1 MRIKEDDT
9 FIKID
14 NRYIKDGDYIL
25 NNEQLTILA
34 LITMN
39 LSLKGVCI
47 FSITWLLDMLN
58 NSRSNNRK
66 IKEIKNILQQFIND
80 NIITLYTNVL
90 TDDNII
96 TDITNIDKSDLLYC
110 YVEDVEDNFTLIYDR
125 ELLEV
130 INVAHKY
137 KLDTYSL
144 INFILYIYS
153 FIDNNEQDEDYKLC
167 YPSFNNINDNIG
179 ISETTIVKYI
189 NILQENNI
197 ICCDYAGFKE
207 TVKGQIRNA
216 KMFYCRSEDKEFL
229 IKRVQAYREKEGF
242 IKQNKLSKNKS
253 NLKRSLKQQIN
264 ILNEKL
270 NNDKINEIEKERLK
284 LLQEEY
290 QEVEQQKE
298 EKKQEK
304 HNALSKGK

>member
-1 MRIKEDDT
+1 MRIADNDT
-9 FIKID
+9 FIMISNK
-14 NRYIKDGDYIL
+14 YIKDGDYIL
-25 NNEQLTILA
+25 TSEELTILT

-39 LSLKGVCI
+39 LSCKGNCI

-66 IKEIKNILQQFIND
+66 IKIIKDILQQFIND
-80 NIITLYTNVL
+80 EVITLYTNVL

-96 TDITNIDKSDLLYC
+96 KDITNIDKNDLLYC
-110 YVEDVEDNFTLIYDR
+110 YVEDVTENFTLIYDR
-125 ELLEV
+125 EIIKLIE
-130 INVAHKY
+130 IAYKR

-144 INFILYIYS
+144 INFVLYIYS

-167 YPSFNNINDNIG
+167 YPSFNKINDDIG
-179 ISETTIVKYI
+179 ISETTIIKYI
-189 NILQENNI
+189 DALQENEI

-207 TVKGQIRNA
+207 TTKGQIRNS
-216 KMFYCRSEDKEFL
+216 KMFYCRYQDEEIL
-229 IKRVQAYREKEGF
+229 IKRVQAYRTKEGF
-242 IKQNKLSKNKS
+242 IKQNKLSKNKT

-264 ILNEKL
+264 ILNKKF
-270 NNDKINEIEKERLK
+270 NNDKINEIEKERLI

-290 QEVEQQKE
+290 Q